1 MVDPEMQ
8 WLVRAVLARPPDERA
23 LHELRDVA
31 EAMRSMPLFSDI
43 SAVQH
48 LYMAKVMQRVVAPKG
63 AVLCREGQVSP

>member
-1 MVDPEMQ
+1 MVPRQAPVETDRSSMNS
-8 WLVRAVLARPPDERA
+8 LN
-23 LHELRDVA
+23 
-31 EAMRSMPLFSDI
+31 RSMSLFSDI